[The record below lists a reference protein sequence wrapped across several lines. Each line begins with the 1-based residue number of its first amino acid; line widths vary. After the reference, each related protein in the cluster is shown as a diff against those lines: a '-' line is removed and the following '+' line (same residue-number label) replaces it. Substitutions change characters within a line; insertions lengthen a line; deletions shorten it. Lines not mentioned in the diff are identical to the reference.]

1 MDPSRVEEDPDGPV
15 RITVSPLDRPPLPDI
30 GAQRDKLR
38 PTGQTQEP
46 VESPKIEDTKRNEDV
61 EDAPVRRNPLY
72 NTPSTVSFIGFG
84 SDNQLK
90 RKTLR
95 KRGGGGTE
103 KDRQTSAFSST
114 YSLDSDIDDDDA
126 DKISKDEITLMFATH
141 EKIPKKDFRHEYE
154 ASRDVDS
161 FFSMVALELD
171 ITETSLH
178 GIVVK
183 MVEGLLKEEP
193 ECSAE
198 HALSALFTHDSVH
211 HFNRTVQGTSQTEY
225 GSVDYDQS
233 WICAFAS
240 MKNLRKRQ
248 VSIARLNHPRNL
260 GETSQEIRFIIIV
273 LAPCEEKTTRSA
285 LETARTFSTLL
296 HEPEVRQE
304 LLDCRDKVEFMNLL
318 RLVELKYSK
327 VEEAG
332 ACAEDIGSTES
343 LASFEK
349 PEDRQGC
356 PIGKGVWN
364 DIKRRAPLYFSDFK
378 DGLVGR
384 HTLHKLISATVFL
397 YFACL
402 LPSIAF
408 GTLNSRN
415 THGKIDVRKVILAQT
430 LGGLIYA
437 MFSGQPLIILQTTA
451 PLALYTKIIY
461 EMAHSLHVDFLPMFG
476 CVGLW
481 SSGFVLLYA
490 LVGANRI
497 MKYTTR
503 CVEEI
508 FALFIAT
515 TKVAAAIESLI
526 HDFQENIGPECGQNV
541 TTSEG
546 YGNGDVSVGC
556 QLDKALLHLLL
567 LLGTVAVG
575 LMLYNSVHSPY
586 LDAKKREFLAD
597 YSLPVSV
604 ILNSF
609 IGVYVFSMVGLQ
621 RFDVQTGPLFE
632 LVELGSLTSTAV
644 VTSMGLGFCLSLL
657 FFMDQNITAAIVNSP
672 AHKLKKSSA
681 YNLDLLV
688 IGIINGIL
696 SVFGLPW
703 LHGTLP
709 HSPLHVRAL
718 ADVED
723 RVDQGRLYSII
734 VRVRETRLAAVL
746 SHIFIGLSLLLLP
759 SPLNYI
765 TEPVLNGLFIFFAL
779 ISFSGNQFYERLVLI
794 LTEQSAYPPNH
805 YIRHVPLAKIHLFT
819 FCQVLQLAVLCGL
832 GLSAMPYLEMIF
844 PIVLLALLPIR
855 HRLMPLLIDPKY
867 IRALD
872 AAHTDNH

>member
-1 MDPSRVEEDPDGPV
+1 MDPSKVEEDPDGPL
-15 RITVSPLDRPPLPDI
+15 RITVSPLDRPPLPNI
-30 GAQRDKLR
+30 GKQS
-38 PTGQTQEP
+38 P
-46 VESPKIEDTKRNEDV
+46 VNVDTLAGPEVD
-61 EDAPVRRNPLY
+61 EDAHPNRSTRSRRNLLY
-72 NTPSTVSFIGFG
+72 NTPSTVSFLGFG
-84 SDNQLK
+84 PDNQLR

-103 KDRQTSAFSST
+103 RDRSNSTELSSW
-114 YSLDSDIDDDDA
+114 SIDSELSDDGSDQ
-126 DKISKDEITLMFATH
+126 ISMDEITLMFATH
-141 EKIPKKDFRHEYE
+141 ERIPKKDFRHEYE
-154 ASRDVDS
+154 ASKDVDS

-178 GIVVK
+178 GIAVK

-193 ECSAE
+193 DCSAE
-198 HALSALFTHDSVH
+198 EALSALFTHDSVH
-211 HFNRTVQGTSQTEY
+211 HFNRTMQGTSMTEY

-240 MKNLRKRQ
+240 MKNLKKRQ
-248 VSIARLNHPRNL
+248 VSVARLKHPRNL

-273 LAPCEEKTTRSA
+273 LAPSEEKTTRSA
-285 LETARTFSTLL
+285 LETARTFATLL
-296 HEPEVRQE
+296 HEPENRQE
-304 LLDCRDKVEFMNLL
+304 FLDCRDKVEFMNML
-318 RLVELKYSK
+318 RRVELKYSK
-327 VEEAG
+327 EVEEVG
-332 ACAEDIGSTES
+332 ASAKDTGSTES

-384 HTLHKLISATVFL
+384 HTLHKLISAIVFL

-415 THGKIDVRKVILAQT
+415 THGAIDVRKVILSQT

-451 PLALYTKIIY
+451 PLALYTQIIY
-461 EMAHSLHVDFLPMFG
+461 EIAHGLHVDFLPMFG

-508 FALFIAT
+508 FALFIAI
-515 TKVAAAIESLI
+515 TKVAAAFESLI
-526 HDFQENIGPECGQNV
+526 HDFQENIGPDCSHNV

-546 YGNGDVSVGC
+546 NGYGDVAVGC

-567 LLGTVAVG
+567 LLGTVALG
-575 LMLYNSVHSPY
+575 MMLYNSIHSPY

-604 ILNSF
+604 IFNSF
-609 IGVYVFSMVGLQ
+609 IGVYVFSMVSLT
-621 RFDVQTGPLFE
+621 RFDVQTGPLFVP
-632 LVELGSLTSTAV
+632 VELGSLTSTAV

-672 AHKLKKSSA
+672 ANKLKKSSA

-723 RVDQGRLYSII
+723 RVDQGRLYSIV
-734 VRVRETRLAAVL
+734 VRVRETRLAAIL
-746 SHIFIGLSLLLLP
+746 SHILIGLSLLLLP

-794 LTEQSAYPPNH
+794 LTDQSAYPPNH
-805 YIRHVPLAKIHLFT
+805 YIRRVPLTQIHLFT